1 MKRALSITALI
12 VLVLFALN
20 LEITGML
27 LGKIKVALSPLL
39 IGVFFALLLKAPVD
53 FLEKTLLSSPKLGK
67 IKRPLA
73 LTLSLIISVGFL
85 ALVAYLVLPEIIK
98 SLSSLK
104 QSLEWLLNGGLE
116 KELKLPERAKE
127 WLKKAL
133 EKGLSS
139 TDQILPNMIEGVGNT
154 LKGIVNAFL
163 GLMLAVTTFLG
174 GEGLSSFLTK
184 VSKKIFG
191 QKRTEFL
198 KGTMGAV
205 VEKFSKYLGGS
216 VVESVIFALVCYLA
230 FLIFKVPYPLLL
242 AVVVG
247 VFNLVPTVGGYL
259 GGAIGVI
266 ILVTV
271 SWKTALIFVGIMLVL
286 QQVEQVTTYPLIV
299 GRYVGLSPF
308 FVLLA
313 VVLGGGLFGFWG
325 LILGVPIVAFAYN
338 LINVLVASGTNK
350 DEILQK

>member
-163 GLMLAVTTFLG
+163 GLMLAVTMFLG
-174 GEGLSSFLTK
+174 GEGW
-184 VSKKIFG
+184 
-191 QKRTEFL
+191 
-198 KGTMGAV
+198 
-205 VEKFSKYLGGS
+205 
-216 VVESVIFALVCYLA
+216 
-230 FLIFKVPYPLLL
+230 FK
-242 AVVVG
+242 
-247 VFNLVPTVGGYL
+247 
-259 GGAIGVI
+259 
-266 ILVTV
+266 
-271 SWKTALIFVGIMLVL
+271 S
-286 QQVEQVTTYPLIV
+286 
-299 GRYVGLSPF
+299 
-308 FVLLA
+308 
-313 VVLGGGLFGFWG
+313 
-325 LILGVPIVAFAYN
+325 
-338 LINVLVASGTNK
+338 
-350 DEILQK
+350 